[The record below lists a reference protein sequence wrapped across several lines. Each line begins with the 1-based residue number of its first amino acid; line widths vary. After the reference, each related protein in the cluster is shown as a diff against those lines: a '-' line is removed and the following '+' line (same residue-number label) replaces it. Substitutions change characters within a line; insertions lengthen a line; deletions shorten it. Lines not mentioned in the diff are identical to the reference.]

1 MKTTQIR
8 IIVAVIALCLL
19 FTSCMQQ
26 PVESETPSPTALTA
40 APTAE
45 STAEPTETT
54 PVAIDTGKY
63 TIYWENEKCYIA
75 FPPVDPNDTKE
86 QWGYV
91 AAQYP
96 KFSSVQEM
104 KKKLSEGDISEAEI
118 EELRR
123 ATQQGTYAICN
134 INDLYEAVLPEDVE
148 QTMVRFLGTAYDFTF
163 RGSEEGV
170 MVCVSEDVY
179 ESEWNRHYKGTNLS
193 KGCILLLTETVADRN
208 AEVRHY
214 TYAGTESKQVFY
226 TYETA
231 HGQQRVYEMYIDGN
245 LSTIYIFGESNG
257 SFYIVSTSSDMLER
271 PSIDW
276 MSSFYLKKFIE
287 TEVS

>member
-1 MKTTQIR
+1 
-8 IIVAVIALCLL
+8 
-19 FTSCMQQ
+19 
-26 PVESETPSPTALTA
+26 
-40 APTAE
+40 
-45 STAEPTETT
+45 
-54 PVAIDTGKY
+54 
-63 TIYWENEKCYIA
+63 
-75 FPPVDPNDTKE
+75 
-86 QWGYV
+86 
-91 AAQYP
+91 
-96 KFSSVQEM
+96 
-104 KKKLSEGDISEAEI
+104 
-118 EELRR
+118 
-123 ATQQGTYAICN
+123 
-134 INDLYEAVLPEDVE
+134 
-148 QTMVRFLGTAYDFTF
+148 
-163 RGSEEGV
+163 

-257 SFYIVSTSSDMLER
+257 SFYIVSISSDMLER
-271 PSIDW
+271 PSLDW